1 MEVHQLPICF
11 VKDRQESILMIIDDS
26 LFIMRLEDDV
36 DRQKADFRNYSTRH
50 WAIPVFERVMIYALL
65 RKKETSVYLIPLF

>member
-36 DRQKADFRNYSTRH
+36 DRQKADFRITRQG
-50 WAIPVFERVMIYALL
+50 IGQFPSSREL
-65 RKKETSVYLIPLF
+65 